1 VPRAAKSLP
10 RRNASAAVK
19 TALEWAAAPDMEPTM
34 QKAIMN
40 RAALF
45 VAATIFAMPC
55 HAQSIPAS
63 DPDEARIEDVITASH
78 ILTNEGILDS
88 FGHVS
93 ARSAKNPDHF
103 FIPRAMPPA
112 LVSRADMV
120 EVGLDCKPV
129 APNAPRLNGERY
141 IHCQVYKARSDVGSV
156 IHTHD
161 LAVIPLGLAGMPLRP
176 VIAQAGFLPL
186 ETPLF
191 EVREAN
197 ASEKKRGML
206 VLNAILGEALARK
219 LAANPVIL
227 MRGHG
232 DTVVGGSVREAT
244 VRTIYTHI
252 DAQAQTAAMALGTRI
267 TALDDAELATNAA
280 ENFDADRPW
289 QNYKQR
295 LPPGR

>member
-1 VPRAAKSLP
+1 VPISNLKSIVL
-10 RRNASAAVK
+10 AIAV
-19 TALEWAAAPDMEPTM
+19 
-34 QKAIMN
+34 
-40 RAALF
+40 
-45 VAATIFAMPC
+45 TIFATPC
-55 HAQSIPAS
+55 RAQSTSPA
-63 DPDEARIEDVITASH
+63 DPDDAAIDDVIVASH

-88 FGHVS
+88 FGHIS
-93 ARSAKNPDHF
+93 ARSTKNPDHF

-112 LVSRADMV
+112 LVSRADIV
-120 EVGLDCKPV
+120 EVGLDCKPI
-129 APNAPRLNGERY
+129 AANAPRLNGERY
-141 IHCQVYKARSDVGSV
+141 IHCRVYQARSDVKSV

-161 LAVIPLGLAGMPLRP
+161 LAVIPFGLAGIPLQP
-176 VIAQAGFLPL
+176 VLAQAGFLPP

-206 VLNAILGEALARK
+206 VLNAHLGDALAKK
-219 LAANPVIL
+219 LGANPVVL

-232 DTVVGGSVREAT
+232 ETVVGRSVREAT

-252 DAQAQTAAMALGTRI
+252 NAKAQSAALALSSKI
-267 TALDDAELATNAA
+267 TVLDDAELATNAA

-295 LPPGR
+295 LPVGR

>member
-1 VPRAAKSLP
+1 LPDQHSSLRVAVTTTLGCAAH
-10 RRNASAAVK
+10 
-19 TALEWAAAPDMEPTM
+19 PDIESTM
-34 QKAIMN
+34 HKAILTP
-40 RAALF
+40 AALL
-45 VAATIFAMPC
+45 VAATIFAAPC
-55 HAQSIPAS
+55 CAQSTSAS
-63 DPDEARIEDVITASH
+63 DPDEARIQDVITASH

-103 FIPRAMPPA
+103 FIPRAMAPA
-112 LVSRADMV
+112 LVSRADVV

-129 APNAPRLNGERY
+129 AADAPRLNGERY
-141 IHCQVYKARSDVGSV
+141 IHCQIYKARSDVQSV

-161 LAVIPLGLAGMPLRP
+161 LAVIPLGLAGIPLRP
-176 VIAQAGFLPL
+176 VVAQAGFLPL

-197 ASEKKRGML
+197 ASEKQRGML
-206 VLNAILGEALARK
+206 VLNANLGDALAKK
-219 LAANPVIL
+219 LGANPVIL

-232 DTVVGGSVREAT
+232 DTVVGRSVREAT
-244 VRTIYTHI
+244 IRAIYTHI
-252 DAQAQTAAMALGTRI
+252 DAQAQTAAMALSTKI
-267 TALDDAELATNAA
+267 TALDDAELTTSAA

-289 QNYKQR
+289 QNYKQK